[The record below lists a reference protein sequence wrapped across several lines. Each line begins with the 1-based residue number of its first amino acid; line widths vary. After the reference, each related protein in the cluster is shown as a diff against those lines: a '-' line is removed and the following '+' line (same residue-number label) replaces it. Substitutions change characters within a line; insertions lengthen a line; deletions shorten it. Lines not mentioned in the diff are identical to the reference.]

1 MEEPGRHMTCST
13 IEAFKLSI
21 GCPTAHTRIRM
32 KHPSTSARRFLGL
45 SALVL
50 AATVTACSDATG
62 PDQVDAVRSRSGYL
76 TTSAAVKQMI
86 DINFA
91 VLYPGLGT
99 QYPAVTTVADT
110 TVESFTVNPTTG
122 SIVILG
128 TLTQH
133 IIAMPANSLCDPTN
147 NTYGPTEWL
156 KPCTVATKPINFK
169 VKTWKDGSGR
179 PHAEFM
185 PAIRF
190 VPDNAKRVRLYF
202 QDRDLENFS
211 SVYIPY
217 CNASNVC
224 VNEGTTDPLLE
235 TYVAPLVGGGY
246 WVYRTLRHFSGYN
259 VTAD

>member
-1 MEEPGRHMTCST
+1 
-13 IEAFKLSI
+13 
-21 GCPTAHTRIRM
+21 M
-32 KHPSTSARRFLGL
+32 KHPFTSARRLLGL

-50 AATVTACSDATG
+50 SATVTACSDATG
-62 PDQVDAVRSRSGYL
+62 PDQAIAGRRSGYL
-76 TTSAAVKQMI
+76 TTSAAVKQLL
-86 DINFA
+86 DINFN

-99 QYPAVTTVADT
+99 QYPAVSAIADT
-110 TVESFTVNPTTG
+110 TVESFTVDPKTG

-133 IIAMPANSLCDPTN
+133 IIAMPANSLCNPST

-156 KPCTVATKPINFK
+156 KPCTLATTPINFK
-169 VKTWKDGSGR
+169 VKTWKDVSGR
-179 PHAEFM
+179 PHAEFL

-190 VPDNAKRVRLYF
+190 VPDPAKQVRLYF
-202 QDRDLENFS
+202 QDRALSNY
-211 SVYIPY
+211 SVVFIPY

-235 TYVAPLVGGGY
+235 TYVSPLFGGGY

-259 VTAD
+259 VTAY